1 MFPAFSISEQ
11 TPEQISVKLF
21 QATEEPST
29 CDLPKN
35 VSWPEIM
42 IHYYSNRELRSSWK
56 KKKKQAWLETGE
68 YNFTVRRPFCK
79 RRFFNFR
86 QNCMRQVCFK
96 STFLIINVL
105 ASLLMISLLL

>member
-1 MFPAFSISEQ
+1 MFPVFSISEQ

-21 QATEEPST
+21 QAKEEPST

-56 KKKKQAWLETGE
+56 KKRLAR
-68 YNFTVRRPFCK
+68 NRRVHFHCAEAI
-79 RRFFNFR
+79 
-86 QNCMRQVCFK
+86 
-96 STFLIINVL
+96 L
-105 ASLLMISLLL
+105 

>member
-1 MFPAFSISEQ
+1 MFTVFSISEQ

-42 IHYYSNRELRSSWK
+42 IHYYSNRELRSSLGK
-56 KKKKQAWLETGE
+56 KKKNQDCLETGE
-68 YNFTVRRPFCK
+68 YIVTVRRPF
-79 RRFFNFR
+79 
-86 QNCMRQVCFK
+86 
-96 STFLIINVL
+96 
-105 ASLLMISLLL
+105 

>member
-1 MFPAFSISEQ
+1 MFHVFSISEQ

-42 IHYYSNRELRSSWK
+42 IHYYSNRELRSS
-56 KKKKQAWLETGE
+56 
-68 YNFTVRRPFCK
+68 
-79 RRFFNFR
+79 
-86 QNCMRQVCFK
+86 
-96 STFLIINVL
+96 
-105 ASLLMISLLL
+105 

>member
-21 QATEEPST
+21 QATEEPSA

-42 IHYYSNRELRSSWK
+42 IHYYSNRELRSSW
-56 KKKKQAWLETGE
+56 KKKQAWLETGE

-86 QNCMRQVCFK
+86 QNSMRQVCIK
-96 STFLIINVL
+96 SAFLIINVL

>member
-1 MFPAFSISEQ
+1 MFPVFSISEQ

-56 KKKKQAWLETGE
+56 KKKQAWLETGE
-68 YNFTVRRPFCK
+68 YNFTVRRLFCK

-86 QNCMRQVCFK
+86 QNSMRQVCVK
-96 STFLIINVL
+96 SAFLIINVL
-105 ASLLMISLLL
+105 ASLLMISLPL

>member
-1 MFPAFSISEQ
+1 MFTVFSISEQ

-56 KKKKQAWLETGE
+56 KKTSLAR
-68 YNFTVRRPFCK
+68 NRRAHFHCAEAI
-79 RRFFNFR
+79 
-86 QNCMRQVCFK
+86 
-96 STFLIINVL
+96 L
-105 ASLLMISLLL
+105 

>member
-56 KKKKQAWLETGE
+56 KNKTKQNKKQDWLETGE
-68 YNFTVRRPFCK
+68 YIVTVRRPFCNEG
-79 RRFFNFR
+79 F
-86 QNCMRQVCFK
+86 
-96 STFLIINVL
+96 
-105 ASLLMISLLL
+105 

>member
-1 MFPAFSISEQ
+1 MFTVFSISEQ

-42 IHYYSNRELRSSWK
+42 IHYYSNRELRSSWGK
-56 KKKKQAWLETGE
+56 KKNKTAQKHESIL
-68 YNFTVRRPFCK
+68 
-79 RRFFNFR
+79 
-86 QNCMRQVCFK
+86 
-96 STFLIINVL
+96 
-105 ASLLMISLLL
+105 SLCGGHSVTKVFELSAE

>member
-1 MFPAFSISEQ
+1 MFHVFPISEQ

-42 IHYYSNRELRSSWK
+42 IHYYSNREFRSSW
-56 KKKKQAWLETGE
+56 KKKQAWLETGE

-86 QNCMRQVCFK
+86 QNSMRQVCIK
-96 STFLIINVL
+96 SAFLIINVL

>member
-1 MFPAFSISEQ
+1 MFTVFSISEQ

-42 IHYYSNRELRSSWK
+42 IHYYSNRELRSSWG
-56 KKKKQAWLETGE
+56 KKKKQDCSETRE
-68 YNFTVRRPFCK
+68 YIVTVRRPFCNEG
-79 RRFFNFR
+79 F
-86 QNCMRQVCFK
+86 
-96 STFLIINVL
+96 
-105 ASLLMISLLL
+105 

>member
-1 MFPAFSISEQ
+1 MFPVFSISEQ

-21 QATEEPST
+21 QAKEEPST

-56 KKKKQAWLETGE
+56 KKRLAR
-68 YNFTVRRPFCK
+68 NRR
-79 RRFFNFR
+79 
-86 QNCMRQVCFK
+86 
-96 STFLIINVL
+96 STF
-105 ASLLMISLLL
+105 SLCGGHSVNEGFLTFGRIVCVRFVSRAHSL

>member
-1 MFPAFSISEQ
+1 MFPVFSISEQ

-42 IHYYSNRELRSSWK
+42 IHFYSNRELRSSWEK
-56 KKKKQAWLETGE
+56 KKKKPRLLR
-68 YNFTVRRPFCK
+68 NRRVYCH
-79 RRFFNFR
+79 
-86 QNCMRQVCFK
+86 CAEAI
-96 STFLIINVL
+96 L
-105 ASLLMISLLL
+105 

>member
-29 CDLPKN
+29 CDLAKN

-42 IHYYSNRELRSSWK
+42 IHYYSNRELD
-56 KKKKQAWLETGE
+56 WLET
-68 YNFTVRRPFCK
+68 VRN
-79 RRFFNFR
+79 RRVY
-86 QNCMRQVCFK
+86 CHC
-96 STFLIINVL
+96 TEAIL
-105 ASLLMISLLL
+105 

>member
-1 MFPAFSISEQ
+1 MFPVFSISEQ

-42 IHYYSNRELRSSWK
+42 IHYYSNRELRSSWSWK
-56 KKKKQAWLETGE
+56 VIV
-68 YNFTVRRPFCK
+68 F
-79 RRFFNFR
+79 
-86 QNCMRQVCFK
+86 
-96 STFLIINVL
+96 
-105 ASLLMISLLL
+105 LLLQPLSLFVYTTFTLAT

>member
-1 MFPAFSISEQ
+1 MFHVFSISEQ

-42 IHYYSNRELRSSWK
+42 IHYYSNRELRSSLGK
-56 KKKKQAWLETGE
+56 KKNQDCLETGE
-68 YNFTVRRPFCK
+68 YIVTVRRPF
-79 RRFFNFR
+79 
-86 QNCMRQVCFK
+86 
-96 STFLIINVL
+96 
-105 ASLLMISLLL
+105 

>member
-1 MFPAFSISEQ
+1 MFTVFSISEQ

-42 IHYYSNRELRSSWK
+42 IHYYSNRELRSSWEK
-56 KKKKQAWLETGE
+56 KNKQKKNQDCLETGE
-68 YNFTVRRPFCK
+68 YIVTVRRPFCNEG
-79 RRFFNFR
+79 F
-86 QNCMRQVCFK
+86 
-96 STFLIINVL
+96 
-105 ASLLMISLLL
+105 

>member
-1 MFPAFSISEQ
+1 MFPVFSISEQ

-42 IHYYSNRELRSSWK
+42 IHYYSNRELRSSWGK
-56 KKKKQAWLETGE
+56 KKKT
-68 YNFTVRRPFCK
+68 R
-79 RRFFNFR
+79 
-86 QNCMRQVCFK
+86 
-96 STFLIINVL
+96 
-105 ASLLMISLLL
+105 LLRNTRVYCHCAEAIL

>member
-1 MFPAFSISEQ
+1 MFHVFPISEQ

-42 IHYYSNRELRSSWK
+42 IHYYSNRELRSSWEK
-56 KKKKQAWLETGE
+56 KKKKNQDCLETGE
-68 YNFTVRRPFCK
+68 YIVTVRRPFCNEG
-79 RRFFNFR
+79 F
-86 QNCMRQVCFK
+86 
-96 STFLIINVL
+96 
-105 ASLLMISLLL
+105 

>member
-1 MFPAFSISEQ
+1 MFTVFSISEQ

-56 KKKKQAWLETGE
+56 KKKNKPGWKQE
-68 YNFTVRRPFCK
+68 
-79 RRFFNFR
+79 
-86 QNCMRQVCFK
+86 
-96 STFLIINVL
+96 ST
-105 ASLLMISLLL
+105 ISLCGGYSVNEGFLTFGRIVCVRFVSRAHSL